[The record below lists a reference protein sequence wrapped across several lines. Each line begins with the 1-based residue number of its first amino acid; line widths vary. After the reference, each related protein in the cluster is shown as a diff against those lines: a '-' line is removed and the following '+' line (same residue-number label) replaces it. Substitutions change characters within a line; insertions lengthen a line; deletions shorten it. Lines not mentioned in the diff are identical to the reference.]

1 MRDLSLHILD
11 LAENSVRA
19 GASVVAVTVEGSV
32 AEDRLRIA
40 VEDDGPGFAV
50 VSDVALDPFYTTK
63 GGKRIGLGLSLM
75 QGAAE
80 RAGGTLVLGRSASLG
95 GALVEATMRLG
106 HVDRSPLGDLGATIS
121 SMVATHPEMDVRF
134 RWAFDGRELALS
146 SREVRAELPGD
157 ANGLATAMAMQRKIT
172 QCCTGPAY

>member
-1 MRDLSLHILD
+1 VRDLSLHILD
-11 LAENSVRA
+11 LAENSIRA

-32 AEDRLRIA
+32 ARDSLRIA

-50 VSDVALDPFYTTK
+50 PPEVAADPFYTTK
-63 GGKRIGLGLSLM
+63 GGKRTGLGLSLM
-75 QGAAE
+75 QGAAV

-134 RWAFDGRELALS
+134 RWAFDGREFATS
-146 SREVRAELPGD
+146 SRAVRAELPGD
-157 ANGLATAMAMQRKIT
+157 ANGLATAMAIERQIAK
-172 QCCTGPAY
+172 CCTGPAF